1 MNNFSTWHAASLSL
15 FYFLK
20 MSNFSHPFFLWL
32 KWRRDRVVITI
43 LLGFFLSLFV
53 SLLNIKFDAFRVNEY
68 LKTERNGTWKEYIR
82 KPQYFN
88 NKILFSLGSLI
99 PMIVLLISFSL
110 LIFSLWQHI
119 RQMMH
124 HAKGSGDFNTG
135 LCESQKY
142 YDFFHHSLLC
152 ALFFHYHVT
161 LVLLLNRKLT
171 IRIIICETVALL
183 YPSIHPIHMILGN
196 RKLRQTAMNLLRQ
209 MSPASRDRDPSQNA
223 GTGNY

>member
-32 KWRRDRVVITI
+32 KWRRDRVVIII

-53 SLLNIKFDAFRVNEY
+53 SLLNIKFDAFRVSEY

-124 HAKGSGDFNTG
+124 HAKGSGDFNT
-135 LCESQKY
+135 EVYVRARNTMIS
-142 YDFFHHSLLC
+142 FII
-152 ALFFHYHVT
+152 LFFVHYFFT
-161 LVLLLNRKLT
+161 IMLLWF
-171 IRIIICETVALL
+171 
-183 YPSIHPIHMILGN
+183 YSSIENSL
-196 RKLRQTAMNLLRQ
+196 
-209 MSPASRDRDPSQNA
+209 
-223 GTGNY
+223 